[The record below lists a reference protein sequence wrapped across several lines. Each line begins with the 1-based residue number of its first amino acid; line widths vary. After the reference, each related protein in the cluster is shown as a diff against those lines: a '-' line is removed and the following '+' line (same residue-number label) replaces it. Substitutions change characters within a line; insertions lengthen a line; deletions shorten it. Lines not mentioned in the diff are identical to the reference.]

1 MRIGI
6 FTDSFYP
13 HVSGVSTS
21 IDMLKN
27 ALEKMGHTVYIVAP
41 NKTFSYDKKNRIIWI
56 QGLKF
61 SSYELRVAKIYS
73 NKAMK
78 IIEKEWK
85 LDIIHTQTELSIDFF
100 ARKVAKKLNIPVVR
114 TYHTL
119 YEDYTYYVT
128 KGHFDN
134 FAKKTVIKLTKKF
147 CEKRCDELIVPTE
160 KIKRLFIDKYNI
172 KTDMTVIP
180 SGIDI
185 KRFNINNKKR
195 QMAKQIREKYHIA
208 ENDFVIGSVGRVASE
223 KSFDKIIEN
232 MPTLIKLNNKIKFM
246 LVGYGPQL
254 EELKKLAKQLK
265 VEKNIIFTGFVDY
278 NEVCNYYHV
287 FDVMVSFSKT
297 ETQGLTIIEGLA
309 SSKPV
314 ICIDDQ
320 SFRSMVQH
328 NYNGFLFE
336 KEDEFRNYII
346 EMINDKALYKTI
358 CMNAKNSVYSYSKEV
373 FASRVLKVYYKALD
387 KKHINIK

>member
-6 FTDSFYP
+6 FTDSYYP

-21 IDMLKN
+21 IEMLKN
-27 ALEKMGHTVYIVAP
+27 ALEEMGHIVYIVAP
-41 NKTFSYDKKNRIIWI
+41 NKTFLYDKKNRIIWLP
-56 QGLKF
+56 GLKF
-61 SSYELRVAKIYS
+61 SSYELRVASIYS

-78 IIEKEWK
+78 IIEKEWN
-85 LDIIHTQTELSIDFF
+85 LDIIHTQTELTIDIF
-100 ARKVAKKLNIPVVR
+100 ARTVAKKLNIPLVR

-128 KGHFDN
+128 KGHLDN
-134 FAKKTVIKLTKKF
+134 LAKKAVIKLTKKF

-160 KIKRLFIDKYNI
+160 KIKKLFIEKYNI
-172 KTDMTVIP
+172 KREMFIIP

-185 KRFNINNKKR
+185 KRFNINNIKR
-195 QMAKQIREKYHIA
+195 KESKELRKKYHIA
-208 ENDFVIGSVGRVASE
+208 EDDFVIGAVGRVASE
-223 KSFDKIIEN
+223 KSFDEIIKN
-232 MPTLIKLNNKIKFM
+232 MPDLIKLNNKIKFM
-246 LVGYGPQL
+246 LVGTGPQL

-265 VEKNIIFTGFVDY
+265 VDKNTIFTDFVDY
-278 NEVCNYYHV
+278 NKVCNYYHV

-309 SSKPV
+309 SSKPIV
-314 ICIDDQ
+314 CIDDP

-328 NYNGFLFE
+328 NYNGFLFT
-336 KEDEFRNYII
+336 KNEDFRNFII
-346 EMINDKALYKTI
+346 KLMLDKELYKTT

-373 FASRVLKVYYKALD
+373 FASRVLKVYYQALD
-387 KKHINIK
+387 KKTIKH